1 MARAGRGAQP
11 TDYDLTQHQTFSG
24 KEMTYL
30 DPESNERYIPY
41 VVETSAGLTRNVL
54 MVLSDAYEEETLED
68 GETRTVLR
76 FHPNVAPVTVA
87 VLPLVKKDGI
97 AEAAKELELSLR
109 EEFTTFFDL
118 SGAIGRRYRRMD
130 EIGTPYCITVDYQSL
145 DDRTVTLRYRDSMEQ
160 VRIGMDEIV
169 SAIKEANKNYK
180 RVEK

>member
-1 MARAGRGAQP
+1 M
-11 TDYDLTQHQTFSG
+11 
-24 KEMTYL
+24 
-30 DPESNERYIPY
+30 
-41 VVETSAGLTRNVL
+41 
-54 MVLSDAYEEETLED
+54 
-68 GETRTVLR
+68 
-76 FHPNVAPVTVA
+76 TVA

-97 AEAAKELELSLR
+97 AEVAKELELSLR